1 MQGCSAD
8 TFWCRVVER
17 LQAAPTGLVTARL
30 ADAVR
35 GGLEG
40 EGQAEAP
47 AQVACNV
54 LWDVSPTTPPIAA
67 PLFHM
72 MLTCRQFLMQ

>member
-47 AQVACNV
+47 AQVACNCCGMS
-54 LWDVSPTTPPIAA
+54 LQQRHLLLHPCFI
-67 PLFHM
+67 
-72 MLTCRQFLMQ
+72 